1 LFDAFGLG
9 APAEAGRCAKHRL
22 HRFST
27 AHPSDLHDVFLSH
40 HTAAPPLS
48 QLCKAGIHFA
58 CRRIKQSL
66 RLLLAL
72 LPWPLLL
79 WPLLLWPLLL
89 WRLPW
94 PLLRLR
100 LLPRLLRLRLLLCR
114 LLPWCLRQWRDRCR
128 QRWLCCLP
136 LTHTKLAP
144 RRPSGWRLG

>member
-1 LFDAFGLG
+1 MFDAFGLK
-9 APAEAGRCAKHRL
+9 AQAEAGRCAKHRL

-27 AHPSDLHDVFLSH
+27 ADPPDLHDVLLSH
-40 HTAAPPLS
+40 HTAAFPLS
-48 QLCKAGIHFA
+48 QLCKAGIHFG

-72 LPWPLLL
+72 LPWLLLL
-79 WPLLLWPLLL
+79 WPLPLWLLL
-89 WRLPW
+89 LW

-114 LLPWCLRQWRDRCR
+114 LLPWCLRQWRGRCR
-128 QRWLCCLP
+128 QRWLRCLP
-136 LTHTKLAP
+136 LAHTKLAP